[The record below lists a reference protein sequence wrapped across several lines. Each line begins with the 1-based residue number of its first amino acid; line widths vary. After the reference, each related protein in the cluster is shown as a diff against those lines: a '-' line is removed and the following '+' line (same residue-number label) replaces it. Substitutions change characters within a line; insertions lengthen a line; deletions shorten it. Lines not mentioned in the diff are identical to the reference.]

1 MKSGKTGG
9 MSGREMFMFNPSM
22 VSTHVEGEEDEE
34 GGEFDLGIRDNDD
47 DPAVKV
53 FTMLS
58 SLDLIL
64 NRSKF
69 DHSKENRAQKL
80 ARVFFI
86 KSKSAKILNLEQYM
100 YYVWPYI
107 IISWT

>member
-22 VSTHVEGEEDEE
+22 VSTHVEGEDDEE

-53 FTMLS
+53 FTMLCLGVHRIRRPDIRS
-58 SLDLIL
+58 IFCRISGIRPDIRL
-64 NRSKF
+64 NS
-69 DHSKENRAQKL
+69 
-80 ARVFFI
+80 
-86 KSKSAKILNLEQYM
+86 
-100 YYVWPYI
+100 
-107 IISWT
+107 

>member
-53 FTMLS
+53 FT
-58 SLDLIL
+58 IC
-64 NRSKF
+64 
-69 DHSKENRAQKL
+69 
-80 ARVFFI
+80 
-86 KSKSAKILNLEQYM
+86 
-100 YYVWPYI
+100 
-107 IISWT
+107 